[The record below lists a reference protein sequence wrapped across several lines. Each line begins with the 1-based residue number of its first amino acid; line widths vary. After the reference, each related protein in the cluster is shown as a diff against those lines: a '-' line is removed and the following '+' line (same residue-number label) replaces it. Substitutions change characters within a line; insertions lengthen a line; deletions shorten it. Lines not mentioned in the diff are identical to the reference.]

1 MLFWLCQYRLFMT
14 YTQDSRVH
22 HFLCGKTQSV
32 PLGWLSQTENE
43 NKMSWVYFFTIYAH
57 ASMCLYLLNNG
68 IRYYYS
74 ASSLIQTPLFI
85 VDLGSVQINEFV
97 QKSDIVKKFSFKNR
111 FLP

>member
-22 HFLCGKTQSV
+22 HFLCGKTRSV

-43 NKMSWVYFFTIYAH
+43 NKMSWVYFFTIYAR